1 MPIFGASAGSAVAQM
16 GILRNEKPHFGIC
29 PSWRGAV
36 ALPAQS
42 AAASRLCPLTCREM
56 RSCKECGVV
65 IDERNRVFCHSMDH
79 GNKISG
85 NPYIKGDCRPCH
97 NRLGRVRHQL
107 KKKHPAPAAGTP
119 CTCCGAVR
127 KLHLDHCHRTD
138 KFRGWVC
145 SNCNTMIGLA
155 GESIRGLEN
164 GIRYLERSPTHSP
177 DDPGLKTC
185 H

>member
-1 MPIFGASAGSAVAQM
+1 M
-16 GILRNEKPHFGIC
+16 L
-29 PSWRGAV
+29 
-36 ALPAQS
+36 AQS
-42 AAASRLCPLTCREM
+42 FAMSLGEGTFQHQKNPGAAQGAAASRLGPLTCREM
-56 RSCKECGVV
+56 PTACKQCGVV
-65 IDERNRVFCHSMDH
+65 LDIANRVYSSSMDH
-79 GNKISG
+79 CNKISG
-85 NPYIKGDCRPCH
+85 APYLKSECKPCH

-127 KLHLDHCHRTD
+127 KLHIDHCHRTD

-164 GIRYLERSPTHSP
+164 GIRYLERSPTDLP
-177 DDPGLKTC
+177 DDPGLET
-185 H
+185 